1 MEDNYVD
8 IGVIEDAM
16 MRIINF
22 SKSIFALEYDN
33 AARLLVH
40 ILDAHIPES
49 QSCHDLA
56 CMLSGTEHILQIF
69 AQNLESGDILCARRK
84 EEDQHGTFYT
94 LFSEENSPFNQ

>member
-16 MRIINF
+16 IRIIDY

-40 ILDAHIPES
+40 ILDAHISES
-49 QSCHDLA
+49 QNSHDLA
-56 CMLSGTEHILQIF
+56 CMLSGTERLLKIF
-69 AQNLESGDILCARRK
+69 SDYLKSGVILCAKQR
-84 EEDQHGTFYT
+84 EEDEHGIFNT